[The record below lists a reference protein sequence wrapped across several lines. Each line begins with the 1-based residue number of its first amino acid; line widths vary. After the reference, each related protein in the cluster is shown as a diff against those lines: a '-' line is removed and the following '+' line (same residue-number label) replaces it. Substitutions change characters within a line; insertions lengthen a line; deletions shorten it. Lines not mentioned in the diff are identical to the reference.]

1 MTERVDLSRFPSLP
15 RRRVEQL
22 AAASPRVIDL
32 ASTFPLL
39 FLMLACDCGP
49 IRRRRDAVRLARLG
63 KPLAEVAQAMALPL
77 CLRRIPPEGC
87 RTPPVWV
94 AWSPEAGPHLAN
106 HIPSTPLEAASWL
119 HAIFYASRACS
130 EAFGLWIARQRR
142 LFAGPLDGR
151 VVRPLAL
158 YAWHSLETGNPLSRL
173 TAEPWSPEQSI
184 KSTVAAAG
192 CWLAR
197 LKLAVHCGGHPI
209 PDTWLAPGRVAG
221 YDFVAL
227 TTWDDIMAERVAM
240 RNCLHTYVDKVA
252 SGACRLFSIRSNGTS
267 LATLELAAGKDGVPG
282 IVQLKGPGNS
292 TAAPEVQSAARAWL
306 ASQPGRRAPPEPR
319 RMSRED
325 AAATLQHLLAGYLEA
340 TSAPDKGRRAIWS
353 FHILEQ
359 QLQHV
364 VARISAPLRP
374 PPRPPHDRPAGGP
387 AAAPVRAN
395 VTERLRTALR
405 ARLGEETF
413 VNWLR
418 ALEVEAF
425 DGHTVQVSVPARFL
439 MAWIETHYADDL
451 LACCAREIDG
461 ARRVDIT
468 VRAYGA
474 AGRGAARPP
483 APAAAPLRPESSP
496 LDPRSTFTSFV
507 VGSANRLAHAAALQV
522 AEEHAA
528 AERTFNPLYLHSGVG
543 LGKTHLLNAIAW
555 HARLRNPAVRLLHVT
570 AERLRNQLADAL
582 AANAAPSFRDQCCRF
597 DYLVIDDIEYLCD
610 ERVAPLLEYIL
621 GTMLD
626 AGRQVVL
633 GSSRLPAELVGLS
646 ERTRV
651 RLQRGLVAEMAPM
664 DPALRCAVLARL
676 VEEKQAG
683 EPAFTVPRPVLE
695 LLADCLETGGHEL
708 RGAVNQLYLTWQLTH
723 EPPTLEIAEQI
734 AGGLR
739 RGDEPRRIRVDD
751 IVRVVA
757 RHYGVSRYHVLSD
770 SRHLS
775 ATRPRQ
781 VAMYLA
787 KVLTA
792 RSLPEIGRRMG
803 DRHHT
808 TVLHAIRRIERQLG
822 DTPRLRQEIAELRRQ
837 LTG

>member
-1 MTERVDLSRFPSLP
+1 MIERVDLSRFPSLP

-22 AAASPRVIDL
+22 AAGSPRVIDL

-49 IRRRRDAVRLARLG
+49 IRRRRDAIRLARLG

-77 CLRRIPPEGC
+77 CLRRIPPEAC
-87 RTPPVWV
+87 RAPPVWV

-106 HIPSTPLEAASWL
+106 HIPSMPMEAASWL

-151 VVRPLAL
+151 LVRPLAL
-158 YAWHSLETGNPLSRL
+158 YAWHSREAGNPLSRL
-173 TAEPWSPEQSI
+173 AAEPWSPEQGI
-184 KSTVAAAG
+184 KSAVAAAG

-227 TTWDDIMAERVAM
+227 TTWDDIMAERMAM

-252 SGACRLFSIRSNGTS
+252 SGACRLFSVRSNGTS

-282 IVQLKGPGNS
+282 IVQLKGPANS

-306 ASQPGRRAPPEPR
+306 ASQPDRRAPPEPR

-340 TSAPDKGRRAIWS
+340 TSAPDKRRRAVWS

-359 QLQHV
+359 QLQHL

-374 PPRPPHDRPAGGP
+374 PPRPAQNPPAGRPAT
-387 AAAPVRAN
+387 APMRASA
-395 VTERLRTALR
+395 TERLRAALR
-405 ARLGEETF
+405 ARLGEEAF
-413 VNWLR
+413 ANWLR

-439 MAWIETHYADDL
+439 KAWIETHYADDL

-474 AGRGAARPP
+474 AGRAAARPP
-483 APAAAPLRPESSP
+483 APAAAARPALRPESSP
-496 LDPRSTFTSFV
+496 LDPRSTFASFV

-522 AEEHAA
+522 AEEHPA
-528 AERTFNPLYLHSGVG
+528 AERIFNPLYLNSGVG

-555 HARLRNPAVRLLHVT
+555 HARRRNPAVRLLYVT

-582 AANAAPSFRDQCCRF
+582 AADVAPYFRDLCSRL
-597 DYLVIDDIEYLCD
+597 DYLIIDDIEYLCGK
-610 ERVAPLLEYIL
+610 RITPLLEYLL
-621 GTMLD
+621 GTLLD

-633 GSSRLPAELVGLS
+633 GSSRPPAQLEGLS

-651 RLQRGLVAEMAPM
+651 RLQRGLVAEMVPM
-664 DPALRCAVLARL
+664 DAALRCAVLARL
-676 VEEKQAG
+676 VEEKRAG

-695 LLADCLETGGHEL
+695 LVADCLETGGHEL

-723 EPPTLEIAEQI
+723 EPPTLAIAEQI

-739 RGDEPRRIRVDD
+739 RGDQPRRIEVDD

-757 RHYGVSRYHVLSD
+757 RHYGVTRYHVLSD

-792 RSLPEIGRRMG
+792 RSLP
-803 DRHHT
+803 
-808 TVLHAIRRIERQLG
+808 
-822 DTPRLRQEIAELRRQ
+822 
-837 LTG
+837 